1 MLSVQ
6 NPEILSMVPDYR
18 INLFSPAE
26 IKDEELDKLQSNLKE
41 VMLFIK
47 YSKDKRKLQELTS
60 QSPGFRSLELKAA
73 RVIDSITGINLR
85 FTETEGSV
93 NMCQAVQEMC
103 DDARAEGH
111 QAGLAEGRTAGLTE
125 GRTAGLAEGRTEG
138 LQEQAMLTAQRMLQ
152 DPRFSPEDIS
162 RFSGL
167 SLEDVLKL
175 QKK

>member
-6 NPEILSMVPDYR
+6 DPEILSMVPDYR

-26 IKDEELDKLQSNLKE
+26 IKDEKLDKLQSNLKE

-103 DDARAEGH
+103 DDARSEGLS
-111 QAGLAEGRTAGLTE
+111 QGRIQ
-125 GRTAGLAEGRTEG
+125 G
-138 LQEQAMLTAQRMLQ
+138 LQEHALFTAQRMLQ
-152 DPRFSPEDIS
+152 DSRFSPEDIS

-167 SLEDVLKL
+167 PLEDVLKL
-175 QKK
+175 REK

>member
-6 NPEILSMVPDYR
+6 DPEILSMVPDYR

-26 IKDEELDKLQSNLKE
+26 LKDEELNKLQSNLRE

-47 YSKDKRKLQELTS
+47 YAKDKRKLKELTS
-60 QSPGFRSLELKAA
+60 ENSSFQSLELKAA

-103 DDARAEGH
+103 DDARAEG
-111 QAGLAEGRTAGLTE
+111 
-125 GRTAGLAEGRTEG
+125 RTAGLAEG

>member
-1 MLSVQ
+1 
-6 NPEILSMVPDYR
+6 MVPDYR

-26 IKDEELDKLQSNLKE
+26 IKDEELNKLQSNLRE

-47 YSKDKRKLQELTS
+47 YAKDKRKLKELTS
-60 QSPGFRSLELKAA
+60 KNSSFQSLELKAA

-85 FTETEGSV
+85 FTETERSV

-111 QAGLAEGRTAGLTE
+111 AQ
-125 GRTAGLAEGRTEG
+125 G
-138 LQEQAMLTAQRMLQ
+138 LQDQALLTAQRMLQ

-162 RFSGL
+162 RFSGVP
-167 SLEDVLKL
+167 LEDVLKL
-175 QKK
+175 REK